1 MNDLTHQAESFGCTV
16 LKDEPMSKHTSFK
29 IGGPADI
36 FVEVSNQNQLANML
50 RLLTEKNIE
59 YFILGNGSNILVS
72 DKGIRGCVLKLTGD
86 FNHIKINNDI
96 IEVGASVLLS
106 RAANYAMKHSLSGL
120 EFASGIPASMG
131 GAIYMNAGAYG
142 GQMSDIVIE
151 CTHVTPTGKLVT
163 LKNKDIKFGYRH
175 SMYAN
180 KKNIITSIKLQLITK
195 DTNLI
200 KQTMTDLSKRRKEK
214 QPINLPSAGSV
225 FKRPEGHFAGTLIE
239 QCNLKG
245 ISAGGAMVSEKHAGF
260 IVNYDH
266 ASCQNV
272 IDLVHHI
279 QNTVYTQTGVKLE
292 SEIKLIGE
300 F

>member
-1 MNDLTHQAESFGCTV
+1 MTDLIHQAKSFGCKV
-16 LKDEPMSKHTSFK
+16 LQNEPMSKHTSFK
-29 IGGPADI
+29 IGGPADFFI
-36 FVEVSNQNQLANML
+36 EVSNSTQLANVL
-50 RLLTEKNIE
+50 KLLTEKNIE
-59 YFILGNGSNILVS
+59 YFTLGNGSNILVS
-72 DKGIRGCVLKLTGD
+72 DKGIRGCVLKLIGE
-86 FNHIKINNDI
+86 FNHINVDNDI

-106 RAANYAMKHSLSGL
+106 HAAKYALKHSLSGL

-131 GAIYMNAGAYG
+131 GAVYMNAGAYG

-151 CTHVTPTGKLVT
+151 CSHITPTGKLIT
-163 LKNKDIKFGYRH
+163 LKNKDIKFEYRH
-175 SMYAN
+175 SIYTD
-180 KKNIITSIKLQLITK
+180 KKNIITSVKLQLIPE

-200 KQTMTDLSKRRKEK
+200 KKTMDDLSKRRKEK

-225 FKRPEGHFAGTLIE
+225 FKRPKEHFAGTLIE

-245 ISAGGAMVSEKHAGF
+245 VAAGGAMVSEKHAGF

-272 IDLVHHI
+272 MDLVQHV

>member
-1 MNDLTHQAESFGCTV
+1 MNNLAHQAESFGCKV

-29 IGGPADI
+29 IGGPADL
-36 FVEVSNQNQLANML
+36 FVEVSNQVQLSNML
-50 RLLTEKNIE
+50 KLLTEKNIE

-86 FNHIKINNDI
+86 FNNIKVSNDI

-106 RAANYAMKHSLSGL
+106 RVANYAMKHSLSGL

-151 CTHVTPTGKLVT
+151 CSHVTPTGKLVT

-175 SMYAN
+175 SIYTDE
-180 KKNIITSIKLQLITK
+180 KNIITSIKLKLITK

-200 KQTMTDLSKRRKEK
+200 KQTMTDLSKRRREK

-239 QCNLKG
+239 QCKLKG
-245 ISAGGAMVSEKHAGF
+245 IAAGGAMVSEKHAGF

-272 IDLVHHI
+272 MDLVKHI